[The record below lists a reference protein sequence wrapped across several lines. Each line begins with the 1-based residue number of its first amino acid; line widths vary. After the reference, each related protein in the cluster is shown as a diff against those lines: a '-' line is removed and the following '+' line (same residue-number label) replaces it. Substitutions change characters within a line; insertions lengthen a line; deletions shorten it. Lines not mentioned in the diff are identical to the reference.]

1 MGNTSQVEYK
11 MNMPWNKR
19 FSLRASSILRMAIVL
34 GSFGLA
40 ARVALPQDV
49 LTYHND
55 VARTGQNL
63 NETILT
69 PANVNSTTF
78 GRLFTLSLD
87 GKVDAQP
94 LVANGVVIAGN
105 GTHDV
110 LVVVTEHDSAYGFD
124 ADTGMPLWHVSTL
137 KAGETT
143 SDSRNCS
150 QVAPEIGIT
159 SAPVIDRTSGPNG
172 AIYLVAMS
180 KDASGNYHQRL
191 HALDLSKGTELFNG
205 PKEIVATYPGTGANS
220 SGGRV
225 IFDPAQYKERTGLL
239 LLNGV
244 IYTAWASHCDIPPYT
259 GWIMG
264 YNKTTLAQKTVLNVT
279 PNGNDGAV
287 WMAQAGLAADSSGNI
302 YLLDANGTFDTN
314 LNASGFPGS
323 GDYGNAF
330 LKLSTAS
337 GLAVADYFEMK
348 NENQENSTD
357 TDLGSGGALV
367 LPDLKDAAGKAWHL
381 AVGAGKDGNLY
392 VVNRDSMG
400 KFSLTANNIYQEV
413 PNALP
418 GGVWNMPAY
427 FNNKI
432 YYGPVGSPILSFQI
446 SNAKLGA
453 GPTAQTANPFAY
465 PGTTPSV
472 SANKTQNGI
481 VWAAEDVNPGTLHAY
496 DATDLKELYNSNQ
509 APGSRDHF
517 GAGNKFVTPTIAN
530 GKVYV
535 GTTTGVGVFGLLT
548 TNSVTQ
554 PPTFTPQPGTY
565 KLARTIKLHDATP
578 GATIYYTTNG
588 STPTTSSTVY
598 STPIP
603 FNANLTVKTFA
614 TAAGFQP
621 SAVVTG
627 VYKIK
632 VTAAVDESG
641 VGQPADPQKDE
652 QNDEQKDQQ

>member
-1 MGNTSQVEYK
+1 
-11 MNMPWNKR
+11 
-19 FSLRASSILRMAIVL
+19 MAALL
-34 GSFGLA
+34 GSFCLA
-40 ARVALPQDV
+40 AAPVAKSQDV

-69 PANVNSTTF
+69 PGNVNSGTF
-78 GRLFTLSLD
+78 GRLFTLSVD

-94 LVANGVVIAGN
+94 LVANGVAIAGN

-110 LVVVTEHDSAYGFD
+110 LVVVTEHGSAYAFD
-124 ADTGMPLWHVSTL
+124 ADTGMPLWHASTL
-137 KAGETT
+137 KAGETS
-143 SDSRNCS
+143 SDSRNCG

-159 SAPVIDRTSGPNG
+159 SAPVIDRSSGPNG

-244 IYTAWASHCDIPPYT
+244 VYTAWASHCDIPPYT

-302 YLLDANGTFDTN
+302 YLLDANGTFDTS
-314 LNASGFPGS
+314 LNASGFPAK

-348 NENQENSTD
+348 NEQQENSTD

-367 LPDLKDAAGKAWHL
+367 LPDLKDSAGKTWHL
-381 AVGAGKDGNLY
+381 AVGAGKDGNIY

-413 PNALP
+413 PNALA
-418 GGVWNMPAY
+418 GGVWAMPAY
-427 FNNKI
+427 FNNTI
-432 YYGPVGSPILSFQI
+432 YYGAVGSPILAFQV
-446 SNAKLGA
+446 SNAKLDA
-453 GPTAQTANPFAY
+453 GPTAQTSNPFAY
-465 PGTTPSV
+465 PGTTPSI
-472 SANKTQNGI
+472 SANKAQNGI
-481 VWAAEDVNPGTLHAY
+481 VWATENVSLGTLHAY

-509 APGSRDHF
+509 APGGRDHF

-535 GTTTGVGVFGLLT
+535 GTTKGVGVFGLLKT
-548 TNSVTQ
+548 SSATQ
-554 PPTFTPQPGTY
+554 PPTFVPKPGTY
-565 KLARTIKLHDATP
+565 KLARAIKLQDATP

-588 STPTTSSTVY
+588 STPTTSSKVY

-603 FNANLTVKTFA
+603 FSTNLTVKALA
-614 TAAGFQP
+614 TAPGFQP

-627 VYKIK
+627 IYKIRL
-632 VTAAVDESG
+632 AAAG
-641 VGQPADPQKDE
+641 VEPGADQQGDQQKDE
-652 QNDEQKDQQ
+652 Q